1 MKTMNLVIVGATGIV
16 GREAIKLLESRDVKY
31 NKLKLVSSKRSIGTE
46 FTIKGIVYKVEELN
60 EDTFIGYDYAILA
73 ASSDVSKLCVQFRDE
88 SFNDCIL
95 IDNSSAFRMDKDV
108 PLVIPEINMDTVN
121 NDTKIISNPNCSTIL
136 MLMVLCPLH
145 KENKIKQIDVCTYQ
159 AASGAGLNA
168 MQELE
173 SQVHSHANNKEMK
186 TECFGRQY
194 LFNAFSHNS
203 EIDLDS
209 GFNGEEIKMI
219 EETHKIL
226 NDNEIVI
233 NPTCVRIPTLRSH
246 LESVTI
252 RFEEPMSVER
262 VKEILGQTNGVIV
275 YDYPEEN
282 RFPEPILTEDKDDV
296 YVGRIRQSYNKD
308 PCVIQLILSGD
319 QIRKGAALNAV
330 QIYEQ
335 LVGLI
340 GGN

>member
-46 FTIKGIVYKVEELN
+46 FTIKEITYKVEELGEN
-60 EDTFIGYDYAILA
+60 TFIGFDCAILA
-73 ASSDVSKLCVQFRDE
+73 VSNEISKLCVELRDK
-88 SFNDCIL
+88 SNSSCVL
-95 IDNSSAFRMDKDV
+95 IDNSSAFRMDKSV
-108 PLVIPEINMDTVN
+108 PLVIPEVNMNIINDK
-121 NDTKIISNPNCSTIL
+121 TKIISNPNCSTIL
-136 MLMVLCPLH
+136 LLMVLYPLS

-159 AASGAGLNA
+159 AASGAGLEA

-173 SQVHSHANNKEMK
+173 SQVHSHVSGGKMK
-186 TECFGRQY
+186 IECFGRQY

-203 EIDLDS
+203 DIDLDN

-219 EETHKIL
+219 EETHKIM
-226 NDNEIVI
+226 NDNEIVV
-233 NPTCVRIPTLRSH
+233 NPTCIRIPTLRSH

-252 RFEEPMSVER
+252 RFKDNMTVDR
-262 VKEILGQTNGVIV
+262 VKEILGQTSGVKV

-282 RFPEPILTEDKDDV
+282 RLPEPILTEGKDDV

-308 PCVIQLILSGD
+308 LHVIQLILSGD

-335 LVGLI
+335 LIMG
-340 GGN
+340 